1 MHMSYDISALSIEE
15 KIDALGKLKAK
26 ISDLEL
32 YETDLKNALI
42 KDVGIGA
49 QEGKKYRCT
58 ISSSTREI
66 LDMEAVRKHLSPQ
79 FIRAHTKTSTSPVVR
94 VTTVK

>member
-1 MHMSYDISALSIEE
+1 MSYDISALSIEE

-42 KDVGIGA
+42 KDVGVGS
-49 QEGKKYRCT
+49 QEGKKYRCA
-58 ISSSTREI
+58 ISAPTRET

-79 FIRAHTKTSTSPVVR
+79 FIRAHTKTSNNPVVR
-94 VTTVK
+94 ITVIK